1 MSLPSTPL
9 TRAEATRYEETSRH
23 ADVMAFIAGLQAKG
37 DKRLHVTSFGT
48 SPQGRELPLLVL
60 SAHGATTPEQA
71 RSLGLPVVLVI
82 SGIHAGEVEGKEGCL
97 MLVRDLLDGKPGLDA
112 GQLLESL
119 TLVVVPLFNPDG
131 NDAIDPGNRKLHL
144 PKLTGQLGPDS
155 GVGTRVNAAKI
166 NLNRDY
172 LKYEGAEMRL
182 LQTRVCQPWA
192 ADLTIDNHAT
202 NGSVHRFSM
211 TYDIPHTVE
220 SGRGEPIE
228 YMRNRL
234 LPPVTAAL
242 KANHGLDAGWYGNF
256 VEDERAL
263 DADRDAEP
271 GAPVREGWMTYP
283 HHPRFGSNYRG
294 LTSRMDLL
302 LECYSYIPF
311 SERVRTAYAFMLET
325 FKYVAAH
332 RDEVVQTVAESRAP
346 RNRIAVRY
354 DLKTFQQPVEILT
367 RTPRTL
373 EGAPSAVTIPHLGR
387 FVGSLVVDRPAAY
400 LVPPPVAAHLRL
412 HGLALQEALGTFDVE
427 VPVVE
432 ALETEGGRAI
442 LEAAAVGELSV
453 SWRRGPRKAPVGW
466 SLVPTDQPL
475 GAIAA
480 YLCEAESDDGA
491 VENGLLPAP
500 TPGDELALWRV
511 PDLG

>member
-1 MSLPSTPL
+1 MSLL

-23 ADVMAFIAGLQAKG
+23 ADVMAFISGLQAMG
-37 DKRLHVTSFGT
+37 DPRLHVTSFGM

-60 SAHGATTPEQA
+60 SAHGVKTPEEA
-71 RSLGLPVVLVI
+71 RALDRPVVLVI

-97 MLVRDLLDGKPGLDA
+97 MLVRDLLEGRPGLDA
-112 GQLLESL
+112 DALLADL

-144 PKLTGQLGPDS
+144 PKLSGQLGPDS

-172 LKYEGAEMRL
+172 LRMQGEEMRL

-192 ADLTIDNHAT
+192 PDLTIDNHAT

-228 YMRNRL
+228 YMRQRL

-242 KANHGLDAGWYGNF
+242 KRNHGLDAGWYGNF

-263 DADRDAEP
+263 DAGADAQP

-302 LECYSYIPF
+302 LECYSYISF
-311 SERVRTAYAFMLET
+311 AERVRTAYAFMLET
-325 FKYVAAH
+325 LKYVAAH
-332 RDEVVQTVAESRAP
+332 RDEVVQTVAASRTP
-346 RNRIAVRY
+346 REHIAIRY
-354 DLKTFQQPVEILT
+354 GLECFDTPVEILT

-373 EGAPSAVTIPHLGR
+373 EGAPTSVTLPYLGR
-387 FVGSLVVDRPAAY
+387 FVGSTVVARPEAY
-400 LVPPPVAAHLRL
+400 LVPAPMAAHLRL
-412 HGLALQEALGTFDVE
+412 HGLSLQEAVGTFEVE

-432 ALETEGGRAI
+432 SMGSEGGRAI
-442 LEAAAVGELSV
+442 LEAAAVGDISV
-453 SWRRGPRKAPVGW
+453 SWRRGPRAVPPGW
-466 SLVPTDQPL
+466 ALVPTEQPL
-475 GAIAA
+475 GAIAV
-480 YLCEAESDDGA
+480 YLCEPESDDGA
-491 VENGLLPAP
+491 VENGLLPVP
-500 TPGDELALWRV
+500 VLGQELALWRV
-511 PDLG
+511 PALG

>member
-1 MSLPSTPL
+1 MSLL

-23 ADVMAFIAGLQAKG
+23 ADVMAFVAGLAAKG
-37 DKRLHVTSFGT
+37 DKRLHITSFGM

-60 SAHGATTPEQA
+60 SEHGVTTPAEA
-71 RSLGLPVVLVI
+71 RSLGRPVVLVI

-97 MLVRDLLDGKPGLDA
+97 MLVRDLLEGKPGLDA
-112 GQLLESL
+112 GAILADL

-144 PKLTGQLGPDS
+144 PKLEGQLGPDS

-172 LKYEGAEMRL
+172 LRMQGLEMRL
-182 LQTRVCQPWA
+182 LQTRVCQLWEP
-192 ADLTIDNHAT
+192 DLTIDNHAT

-228 YMRNRL
+228 YMRQRL

-263 DADRDAEP
+263 DAGVDAQP
-271 GAPVREGWMTYP
+271 GAPVAEGWMTYP

-302 LECYSYIPF
+302 LECYSYISF
-311 SERVRTAYAFMLET
+311 AERVRTAYAFMLET
-325 FKYVAAH
+325 LKYVAAH
-332 RDEVVQTVAESRAP
+332 RDEVVQTVAASVTP
-346 RNRIAVRY
+346 RERIAIRY
-354 DLKTFQQPVEILT
+354 GLERAAAPVEILT

-373 EGAPSAVTIPHLGR
+373 EGAPTSVTLPYLGR
-387 FVGSLVVDRPAAY
+387 FVGTTLVDRPAAY
-400 LVPPPVAAHLRL
+400 LVSAPMAAHLRL
-412 HGLALQEALGTFDVE
+412 HGLSVQEAMGTFEVE

-432 ALETEGGRAI
+432 SMGSEEGRAI

-453 SWRRGPRKAPVGW
+453 SWRRGPRAVPPGW
-466 SLVPTDQPL
+466 ALVPTEQPL
-475 GAIAA
+475 GAIAT
-480 YLCEAESDDGA
+480 YLCEPESDDGA
-491 VENGLLPAP
+491 VENGLLPVP
-500 TPGDELALWRV
+500 SLGSELALWRV
-511 PDLG
+511 PALG

>member
-1 MSLPSTPL
+1 MSLL

-23 ADVMAFIAGLQAKG
+23 ADVMAFIAGLQALG
-37 DKRLHVTSFGT
+37 DKRLHVTSFGE
-48 SPQGRELPLLVL
+48 SPQGRDLPLLVL
-60 SAHGATTPEQA
+60 SAQGARTPEQA
-71 RSLGLPVVLVI
+71 RALGRPVVLVI

-97 MLVRDLLDGKPGLDA
+97 MLVRDLLEDRPGLDA
-112 GQLLESL
+112 GQILADL
-119 TLVVVPLFNPDG
+119 TLVVAPLFNPDG
-131 NDAIDPGNRKLHL
+131 NDAIDPGNRRLHL

-172 LKYEGAEMRL
+172 LRLQGEEMRL

-192 ADLTIDNHAT
+192 PDLTIDNHAT

-220 SGRGEPIE
+220 SGRSEPIR
-228 YMRNRL
+228 YMRERL

-263 DADRDAEP
+263 DTDVDAEP
-271 GAPVREGWMTYP
+271 GTPVREGWMTYP

-302 LECYSYIPF
+302 LECYSYISF
-311 SERVRTAYAFMLET
+311 AERVRTAYAFMLET
-325 FKYVAAH
+325 LKHVAAH
-332 RDEVVQTVAESRAP
+332 RDEVVQTVAESLTP
-346 RNRIAVRY
+346 RDRIAIRY
-354 DLKTFQQPVEILT
+354 GLERFDTPIEILT

-373 EGAPSAVTIPHLGR
+373 EGAPTRVTLPYLGR
-387 FVGSLVVDRPAAY
+387 FVGTTVVDRPAAY
-400 LVPPPVAAHLRL
+400 LVPAPMAAHLRL
-412 HGLALQEALGTFDVE
+412 HGLALQEAVGAFEVE

-432 ALETEGGRAI
+432 KLESEGGRAI

-453 SWRRGPRKAPVGW
+453 SWRRGPRTVPPGW
-466 SLVPTDQPL
+466 ALVPTDQPL
-475 GAIAA
+475 GAIAV
-480 YLCEAESDDGA
+480 YLCESESDDGA
-491 VENGLLPAP
+491 VENGLLPVPAL
-500 TPGDELALWRV
+500 GKELALWRV
-511 PDLG
+511 PALG

>member
-1 MSLPSTPL
+1 MTLL

-37 DKRLHVTSFGT
+37 DRRLHVETFGV
-48 SPQGRELPLLVL
+48 SPQGRALPLLVL
-60 SAHGATTPEQA
+60 STHGVTTPEAA
-71 RSLGLPVVLVI
+71 RKVGLPVVLVI

-97 MLVRDLLDGKPGLDA
+97 MLVRDLLDGQPGLDA
-112 GQLLESL
+112 EQLLANL

-131 NDAIDPGNRKLHL
+131 NDAIDPGNRRLHL
-144 PKLTGQLGPDS
+144 PKLEGQLGPDS

-172 LKYEGAEMRL
+172 MKQEGVEMRL
-182 LQTRVCQPWA
+182 LQQRVCQRWEP
-192 ADLTIDNHAT
+192 DLTIDNHAT

-220 SGRGEPIE
+220 SGRAEPIE
-228 YMRNRL
+228 YMRQRL

-263 DADRDAEP
+263 DAGADAQP

-311 SERVRTAYAFMLET
+311 AERVRTAYAFMLET
-325 FKYVAAH
+325 FRHVAAH
-332 RDEVVQTVAESRAP
+332 RDDVVQTVAASRSP
-346 RNRIAVRY
+346 RDRIAVRY
-354 DLKTFQQPVEILT
+354 GLETFATPIEILT

-373 EGAPSAVTIPHLGR
+373 EGAPTSVTLPHFGR
-387 FVGSLVVDRPAAY
+387 FVGTTVVERPAAY
-400 LVPPPVAAHLRL
+400 LVPAAVATHLRR
-412 HGLALQEALGTFDVE
+412 HGLHAREAIGTFDVA
-427 VPVVE
+427 VPRVE
-432 ALETEGGRAI
+432 GLGSEGGRAI
-442 LEAAAVGELSV
+442 LEAARVGELTV
-453 SWRRGPRKAPVGW
+453 SWRGEPRKAPPGW
-466 SLVPTDQPL
+466 ALVPTDQPL
-475 GAIAA
+475 GAIAV
-480 YLCEAESDDGA
+480 YLCEPESDDGA
-491 VENGLLPAP
+491 VENGLLPVP
-500 TPGDELALWRV
+500 TLGEELALWRV
-511 PDLG
+511 PSLG

>member
-1 MSLPSTPL
+1 MSLL

-37 DKRLHVTSFGT
+37 DRRLHITDFGQ

-60 SAHGATTPEQA
+60 SAHGVKTPQEA
-71 RSLGLPVVLVI
+71 RSLNRPVVLVI

-112 GQLLESL
+112 AQILEQL

-131 NDAIDPGNRKLHL
+131 NDAIDPGNRRLHL
-144 PKLTGQLGPDS
+144 PKLEGQLGPAS

-172 LKYEGAEMRL
+172 LRMEAEEMRL

-192 ADLTIDNHAT
+192 ADLTLDNHAT

-220 SGRGEPIE
+220 SGRSEPIE
-228 YMRNRL
+228 YMRSRL

-242 KANHGLDAGWYGNF
+242 KRAHGLDAGWYGNF

-263 DADRDAEP
+263 DADREAEP
-271 GAPVREGWMTYP
+271 DAPVREGWMTYP

-294 LTSRMDLL
+294 LTGRMDLL
-302 LECYSYIPF
+302 LECYSYITF
-311 SERVRTAYAFMLET
+311 EERVRTAYGFMLET
-325 FKYVAAH
+325 LRFVAAH
-332 RDEVVQTVAESRAP
+332 GDEVRQTVAGSRTP
-346 RNRIAVRY
+346 RERIAIRY
-354 DLKTFQQPVEILT
+354 GLERFEAPIEILT
-367 RTPRTL
+367 REPRTL
-373 EGAPSAVTIPHLGR
+373 EGAPTSVTLPHLAR
-387 FVGSLVVDRPAAY
+387 FVGTRVVDRPAAY
-400 LVPPPVAAHLRL
+400 LVPAPVAAHLRL
-412 HGLALQEALGTFDVE
+412 HGLTAREAVGAFEVE

-432 ALETEGGRAI
+432 ALGSEGGRAI
-442 LEAAAVGELSV
+442 LEAAAVGELEV
-453 SWRRGPRKAPVGW
+453 SWRRGPRPVPPGW
-466 SLVPTDQPL
+466 ALVPTDQPL
-475 GAIAA
+475 GAIAT
-480 YLCEAESDDGA
+480 YLCEPESDDGA
-491 VENGLLPAP
+491 VENGLLPIP
-500 TPGDELALWRV
+500 SPGQELALWRV
-511 PDLG
+511 PALG

>member
-1 MSLPSTPL
+1 MSLL

-23 ADVMAFIAGLQAKG
+23 ADVMAFVAGLQAKG
-37 DKRLHVTSFGT
+37 DKRLHVTSFGM

-60 SAHGATTPEQA
+60 SAHGVQTPEEA
-71 RSLGLPVVLVI
+71 RSLGRPVVLVI

-97 MLVRDLLDGKPGLDA
+97 MLVRDLLEDRPGLDA
-112 GQLLESL
+112 GAILADL

-144 PKLTGQLGPDS
+144 PRLTGQLGPDS

-172 LKYEGAEMRL
+172 LRTQGEEMRL

-192 ADLTIDNHAT
+192 PDLTIDNHAT

-228 YMRNRL
+228 YMRQRL

-263 DADRDAEP
+263 DANRDAEP
-271 GAPVREGWMTYP
+271 GTSVREGWMTYP

-302 LECYSYIPF
+302 LECYSYISF
-311 SERVRTAYAFMLET
+311 AERVRTAYAFMLET
-325 FKYVAAH
+325 LKHVAAH
-332 RDEVVQTVAESRAP
+332 RDEVVQIVAASQVP
-346 RNRIAVRY
+346 RDRIAIRY
-354 DLKTFQQPVEILT
+354 GLERFETPLEILT

-373 EGAPSAVTIPHLGR
+373 EGAPSTVTLPYLGR
-387 FVGSLVVDRPAAY
+387 FVGTTMATRPAAY
-400 LVPPPVAAHLRL
+400 LVPARLAAHLRL
-412 HGLALQEALGTFDVE
+412 HGLTLQAAMGTFEVE
-427 VPVVE
+427 VPT
-432 ALETEGGRAI
+432 TEGLGSQGGRGI
-442 LEAAAVGELSV
+442 LEAASVGEVSV
-453 SWRRGPRKAPVGW
+453 SWHKEARPVPPGW

-475 GAIAA
+475 GAIAV
-480 YLCEAESDDGA
+480 YLCEPESDDGA
-491 VENGLLPAP
+491 VENGLLP
-500 TPGDELALWRV
+500 TPALGEELPLWRV
-511 PDLG
+511 PALR

>member
-1 MSLPSTPL
+1 MNLL

-23 ADVMAFIAGLQAKG
+23 ADVMAFLAGLQAKG
-37 DKRLHVTSFGT
+37 DRRLHVSSFGV

-60 SAHGATTPEQA
+60 SAHGATTPEGA
-71 RSLGLPVVLVI
+71 RKLGLPVVLII

-112 GQLLESL
+112 DQILADL

-131 NDAIDPGNRKLHL
+131 NDAIDPGNRHLYL

-172 LKYEGAEMRL
+172 MKHEGAEMRL
-182 LQTRVCQPWA
+182 LQTRVCQPWEP
-192 ADLTIDNHAT
+192 DLTIDNHAT
-202 NGSVHRFSM
+202 NGSVHRYAM
-211 TYDIPHTVE
+211 TYDIPHTVA

-302 LECYSYIPF
+302 LECYSYISF
-311 SERVRTAYAFMLET
+311 AERVRTAYAFMLET
-325 FKYVAAH
+325 LKFVATH
-332 RDEVVQTVAESRAP
+332 RDEVVQTMAGSRTP
-346 RNRIAVRY
+346 RERIAVRY
-354 DLKTFQQPVEILT
+354 GLEVFDAPIEILT

-373 EGAPSAVTIPHLGR
+373 EGAPTSVTLPHFGR
-387 FVGSLVVDRPAAY
+387 FVGTTVVDRPAAY
-400 LVPPPVAAHLRL
+400 LVPAAVASHLRR
-412 HGLALQEALGTFDVE
+412 HGLRAQEAIGTFEVE
-427 VPVVE
+427 VPTVE
-432 ALETEGGRAI
+432 SLGSEGGRAI
-442 LEAAAVGELSV
+442 LEVARVGELSV
-453 SWRRGPRKAPVGW
+453 SWQRQARNTPPGW
-466 SLVPTDQPL
+466 ALVPTDQPL
-475 GAIAA
+475 GAIAV
-480 YLCEAESDDGA
+480 YLCEPASDDGA
-491 VENGLLPAP
+491 VENDLLPVP
-500 TPGDELALWRV
+500 TLGEELPLWRV
-511 PDLG
+511 PSLS